1 MSLKNHPENKTSF
14 VYSNVVDL
22 ISGETLQCAC
32 RSVSA
37 VRKEEKTAMLSMM
50 RTPKKQREAVLNLEG
65 TGSGSCRC
73 PKPQTGGRV
82 KHLS

>member
-1 MSLKNHPENKTSF
+1 MSLKNHPESKTCF

-22 ISGETLQCAC
+22 MSGETLQCVC

-37 VRKEEKTAMLSMM
+37 VRKEEKAAMLSMM
-50 RTPKKQREAVLNLEG
+50 RIPKKQREAVLNLEG
-65 TGSGSCRC
+65 TGPGNCRC

-82 KHLS
+82 RHLS